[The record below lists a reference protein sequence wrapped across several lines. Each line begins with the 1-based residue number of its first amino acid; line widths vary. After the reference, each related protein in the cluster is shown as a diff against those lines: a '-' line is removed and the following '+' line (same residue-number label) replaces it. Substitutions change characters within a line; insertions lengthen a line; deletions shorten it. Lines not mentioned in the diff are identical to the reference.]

1 MIVVDLPLT
10 YHKRNLKEKIYK
22 LLLLIS
28 KSELFTKG
36 STALVFKIGGMLSI
50 YFFHFLLAKFA
61 GAEANGIFSTF
72 FTLVSIIAVFT
83 ILGLDTFL
91 LKKLADFNSKQ
102 QWGSLKKTY
111 KKAIGVVLS
120 ISITITLLLYL
131 FFTNGYLDFYGQADI
146 IPLLIL
152 IIIPFSVLHIN
163 AEAFRAIKNIK
174 LFSFFKNFSVFGLA
188 AIGLFFVHNSEQNI
202 GVFTFTISVIILS
215 VLSIILWLRTA
226 NKLHAPIGENIPV
239 PAMIKESFPMFLSG
253 SLFLLMSWVD
263 ILMLG
268 YFENQYSVG
277 IYTIALKL
285 AGLTGVILFA
295 TNTIL
300 GPKISELYHNKNMQS
315 LASTVQSAAKF
326 TFLLSLPIFLIIILF
341 PGFLLNIFGSE
352 FNTIM
357 GKEALII
364 LSVGQMTNVFFG
376 AVIYILDMT
385 GKQITSRNILFFT
398 AIINITLN
406 WYLIPVY
413 GIKGAAMATTISIF
427 FWTLLGAVFV
437 KKYFNFYG
445 FPVFSKNKK

>member
-10 YHKRNLKEKIYK
+10 YQKRNLKEKIYK
-22 LLLLIS
+22 LVLLIS

-50 YFFHFLLAKFA
+50 YFFHFFLAKFA

-72 FTLVSIIAVFT
+72 FTLLSMIAVVS

-102 QWGSLKKTY
+102 QWGSLKDTY
-111 KKAIGVVLS
+111 KKAISIVLTNS
-120 ISITITLLLYL
+120 ICLSLLLYVL
-131 FFTNGYLDFYGQADI
+131 FINGCFDFYNQSDI
-146 IPLLIL
+146 VYYLIFT
-152 IIIPFSVLHIN
+152 IIPFSVLHIN

-174 LFSFFKNFSVFGLA
+174 LFSFFKNFSIFGLA
-188 AIGLFFVHNSEQNI
+188 AIALFFVKDSKDNI
-202 GVFTFTISVIILS
+202 GISAFTFSVIVLAVLSIVLWIKTTSKKQSFVEETISVP
-215 VLSIILWLRTA
+215 T
-226 NKLHAPIGENIPV
+226 
-239 PAMIKESFPMFLSG
+239 MIRDSFPMFLSG
-253 SLFLLMSWVD
+253 SLFLLLSWVD

-268 YFENQYSVG
+268 FFKEQTDVG

-285 AGLTGVILFA
+285 AGLTGAILFA

-326 TFLLSLPIFLIIILF
+326 TFLLSFPIFLIIILF
-341 PGFLLNIFGSE
+341 PNFLLAIFGSE
-352 FNTIM
+352 FNNKLASET
-357 GKEALII
+357 LII
-364 LSVGQMTNVFFG
+364 LSVGQMINVFFG
-376 AVIYILDMT
+376 AVIYILDMS

-398 AIINITLN
+398 AILNIALN
-406 WYLIPVY
+406 WYLIPIY
-413 GIKGAAMATTISIF
+413 GIKGAAMATSISIF
-427 FWTLLGAVFV
+427 FWTVLGAIAV
-437 KKYFNFYG
+437 KRYFNFYA

>member
-1 MIVVDLPLT
+1 
-10 YHKRNLKEKIYK
+10 
-22 LLLLIS
+22 
-28 KSELFTKG
+28 
-36 STALVFKIGGMLSI
+36 
-50 YFFHFLLAKFA
+50 
-61 GAEANGIFSTF
+61 
-72 FTLVSIIAVFT
+72 
-83 ILGLDTFL
+83 
-91 LKKLADFNSKQ
+91 
-102 QWGSLKKTY
+102 
-111 KKAIGVVLS
+111 
-120 ISITITLLLYL
+120 
-131 FFTNGYLDFYGQADI
+131 
-146 IPLLIL
+146 L

-226 NKLHAPIGENIPV
+226 NKLHAPIGENIPI

-285 AGLTGVILFA
+285 AGLTGLILFA

-315 LASTVQSAAKF
+315 LASTVQSASKF

-341 PGFLLNIFGSE
+341 SGFFLNIFGSE

-445 FPVFSKNKK
+445 FPIFSKNKK

>member
-72 FTLVSIIAVFT
+72 LTLISIVAVVS

-102 QWGSLKKTY
+102 QWGSLKNTY
-111 KKAIGVVLS
+111 KKAISIVLT
-120 ISITITLLLYL
+120 ISILLSLLLYVL
-131 FFTNGYLDFYGQADI
+131 FINGFLDFYKQSDI
-146 IPLLIL
+146 VYYLIFT
-152 IIIPFSVLHIN
+152 IIPFSVLHLH

-188 AIGLFFVHNSEQNI
+188 AIGLFFVNNTDQNI
-202 GVFTFTISVIILS
+202 GVFTFTISVIFLS
-215 VLSIILWLRTA
+215 VLSVFLWLRTT
-226 NKLHAPIGENIPV
+226 NKLHAPIRENV
-239 PAMIKESFPMFLSG
+239 PIFSMIKESFPMFLSG
-253 SLFLLMSWVD
+253 SLFLLLSWVD

-268 YFENQYSVG
+268 HFENQYSVG

-341 PGFLLNIFGSE
+341 PNFLLAIFGSE
-352 FNTIM
+352 FNNKLAT
-357 GKEALII
+357 ETLII
-364 LSVGQMTNVFFG
+364 LSVGQMANVFFG

-385 GKQITSRNILFFT
+385 GKQTISRNILLFT
-398 AIINITLN
+398 SILNIALN
-406 WYLIPVY
+406 WHLIQIY
-413 GIKGAAMATTISIF
+413 GIKGAAIATAISIF
-427 FWTLLGAVFV
+427 FWTILGAIAV
-437 KKYFNFYG
+437 KKYFNFYA
-445 FPVFSKNKK
+445 FPIFKN